1 MHFLIQNDSLGVD
14 RVQRE
19 IILDVLRHNKYEH
32 SYELIDYE
40 CFFEE
45 EKEFEFGT

>member
-19 IILDVLRHNKYEH
+19 IILDVLRHNKYEY

-40 CFFEE
+40 CFF
-45 EKEFEFGT
+45 